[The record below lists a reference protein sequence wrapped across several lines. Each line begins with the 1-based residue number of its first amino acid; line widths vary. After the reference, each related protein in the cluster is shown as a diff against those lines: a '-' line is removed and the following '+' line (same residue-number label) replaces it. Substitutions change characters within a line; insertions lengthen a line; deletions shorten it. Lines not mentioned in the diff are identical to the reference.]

1 MQPRLFILYL
11 IVRPPRRIEI
21 SQCSDGMNS
30 YSDSHESNKYRHS
43 QREIWRYVSMLVVQA
58 MASAL
63 LSDLPPSAEV
73 EPTECQERRC
83 F

>member
-1 MQPRLFILYL
+1 MLYL

-21 SQCSDGMNS
+21 SQCSDGMNP
-30 YSDSHESNKYRHS
+30 YSDSHESNKYRNS
-43 QREIWRYVSMLVVQA
+43 QREIWKYVSMLVA
-58 MASAL
+58 
-63 LSDLPPSAEV
+63 SAEV